1 MRITIGMMT
10 FIIMNKTCCNGIT
23 IHIYKLGCE
32 LWALDGSWKI
42 SLLLNDQGQLIGP
55 DSKIFTRWL
64 GTFCYNGLLCPLVP
78 TRWPKVLDKYKQDC
92 WMEIEVI

>member
-1 MRITIGMMT
+1 
-10 FIIMNKTCCNGIT
+10 MNKTCCNGIT

-42 SLLLNDQGQLIGP
+42 SLLLNDQGQLIGS
-55 DSKIFTRWL
+55 DGKTFIRWL

-78 TRWPKVLDKYKQDC
+78 TGWPKVPEKYKQDC